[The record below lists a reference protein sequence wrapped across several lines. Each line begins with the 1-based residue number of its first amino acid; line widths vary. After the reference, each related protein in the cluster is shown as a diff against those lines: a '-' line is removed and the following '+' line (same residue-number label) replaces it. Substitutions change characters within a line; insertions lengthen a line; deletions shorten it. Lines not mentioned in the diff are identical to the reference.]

1 MYIVIFCSFL
11 ALLLT
16 YLESSGTLK
25 GGMKYGFFIVTFL
38 GCIHYDYGNDYM
50 QYYHLFEDVTSVP
63 FDFEG
68 IMDGYYYR
76 EPGWVLLCW
85 AFKPVGFFT
94 MVAVFN
100 IFQNWLIYR
109 TIRREVNAGWYTFAM
124 FIYLFNTSYY
134 LMSFTMMR
142 QFLVAVIFLGLWPLI
157 QKRKWWIPLG
167 VLFLCSF
174 IHSSAIVL
182 LPFAFWGY
190 IPIENGKLIGIA
202 YAFILL
208 VLWFGQDLIN
218 QIFQFSIENNEQ
230 LSKYADTYG
239 NNMNE
244 GLKLGLGFVI
254 NLIPIVLS
262 ISYLFKNSTQNNNE
276 HKSIVA
282 LALIS
287 SLIIPFAN
295 IIQLITRLTTY
306 FGVYTIA
313 SYPLIYDSIHNKL
326 SRCILIVLAV
336 ALTMYSYFQF
346 FQNEVWIDK
355 YTEFHTVF
363 SQI

>member
-85 AFKPVGFFT
+85 AFKPVGFFA

-100 IFQNWLIYR
+100 IFQNWIIYR
-109 TIRREVNAGWYTFAM
+109 TIQREVAVEWYTFAM

-142 QFLVAVIFLGLWPLI
+142 QFLVAVIFLGLWPYI

-182 LPFAFWGY
+182 LPFAFWGFV
-190 IPIENGKLIGIA
+190 PMKNGKFIGGLYIV
-202 YAFILL
+202 LL
-208 VLWFGQDLIN
+208 LLLWFSKDLLN
-218 QIFQFSIENNEQ
+218 QLFIYSAENVEQ
-230 LSKYADTYG
+230 LSKFAEVYG
-239 NNMNE
+239 NDVNK
-244 GLKLGLGFVI
+244 GLSLRFGFVI
-254 NLIPIVLS
+254 GLIPVVLS
-262 ISYLFKNSTQNNNE
+262 ILYLMRRGDDSYKEKHQL
-276 HKSIVA
+276 VA
-282 LALIS
+282 LATISALIV
-287 SLIIPFAN
+287 PFAS
-295 IIQLITRLTTY
+295 IIQLVTRLTTY

-313 SYPLIYDSIHNKL
+313 SYPIVYRSVRTPLI
-326 SRCILIVLAV
+326 RTAVLALFV
-336 ALTMYSYFQF
+336 MLTLYGYFDF
-346 FQNEVWIDK
+346 FSDEVWSEK
-355 YTEFHTVF
+355 FSQFHTIF
-363 SQI
+363 SQM